1 MSTLLVMAVDGC
13 RLRIARI
20 GALLAMLDKNRDKSE
35 DFTTHSISYTL
46 KVPTVRIG
54 VFGAGVLSLLFI
66 AWQILSA

>member
-1 MSTLLVMAVDGC
+1 MAVDGC

-20 GALLAMLDKNRDKSE
+20 GALLAMLAMLDKNRDKSE